1 MASVYSKNLEVF
13 TAKQFRESLSRDGG
27 ANVYL
32 TFGRPAPWT
41 NETAPPQANT
51 SVAAVDEI
59 WKNMIGG
66 KRILSNDV
74 RHGLKRHNWTANT
87 VYIAYDHM
95 ANSLDLKN
103 ANSAFYVL
111 TDEFN
116 VYKCL
121 SNNYGKVSTYKPT
134 STNPSGHFQTADKYI
149 WKYMFT
155 LTGEEQERFLT
166 ADYMPVKTL
175 LTDDNSLQ
183 WQVQDNALDGALHHI
198 QVLTNG
204 TGYTSNNISVIIN
217 GDGRFANAYA
227 TRSLSNTNVA
237 NVTIDNKGSGY
248 TYADISFKSTHGAG
262 ATARAIISPPNGHGS
277 DPLIELGGS
286 YLIIN
291 VKIDGS
297 EGGVITTENDFRQI
311 SIIQDPRNY
320 YDDRTLSNAAFSQI
334 TKITLAQSSTGSG
347 YVEDEIAYQGT
358 SLANATFRGTVAGW
372 DSGNSIVSLTN
383 TEGNPTS
390 QLLIGNTSTAA
401 RYVSS
406 VSYPD
411 AKRYTGHLLYTDN
424 ITTIARAE
432 DQSEDFKI
440 VLSF

>member
-1 MASVYSKNLEVF
+1 MSSVYSKNLEIY
-13 TAKQFRESLSRDGG
+13 TASQFRESLSREGG

-41 NETAPPQANT
+41 NESNPPQANT

-66 KRILSNDV
+66 KKITSNDV
-74 RHGLKRHNWTANT
+74 RHAVKRHNWTANT
-87 VYIAYDHM
+87 VYIQYDHL
-95 ANSLDLKN
+95 ANSLDLKD
-103 ANSAFYVL
+103 ANSAFYVM

-121 SNNYGKVSTYKPT
+121 SNNYGKASTSKPT
-134 STNPSGHFQTADKYI
+134 ATNPSGHFQTADKYI

-175 LTDDNSLQ
+175 LSDDNSLQ

-198 QVLTNG
+198 QVTTSG
-204 TGYTSNNISVIIN
+204 TGYTSNNISVIIT
-217 GDGRFANAYA
+217 GDGKYANAYA
-227 TRSLSNTNVA
+227 TRSLTYANVA

-248 TYADISFKSTHGAG
+248 TYANVTFKSTHGAG
-262 ATARAIISPPNGHGS
+262 AGARAIISPPGGHGS
-277 DPLIELGGS
+277 NPLIELGGS
-286 YLIIN
+286 FLIIN
-291 VKIDGS
+291 VKLDGS
-297 EGGVITTENDFRQI
+297 ENGVITTENDFRQI
-311 SIIQDPRNY
+311 AMIQDPRDYYNNY
-320 YDDRTLSNAAFSQI
+320 TISNAAFSQI
-334 TKITLAQSSTGSG
+334 TKITLSQSSATSA
-347 YVEDEIAYQGT
+347 YIEDETVYQGT
-358 SLANATFRGTVAGW
+358 NLANATFKGTVAGW
-372 DSGNSIVSLTN
+372 DSSNSIITLTN

-390 QLLIGNTSTAA
+390 SLLVGNTSTTS

-406 VSYPD
+406 ITYPD
-411 AKRYTGHLLYTDN
+411 AKRYTGNLLYTDN